1 MEISCVGLDRQEM
14 IKKIMEREQRDKIQ
28 KEEKG
33 CQKKRGNHE
42 KFYI

>member
-33 CQKKRGNHE
+33 LLIIDVPKLKKL
-42 KFYI
+42 